1 TSRDDYGC
9 YEGWQ
14 KLGWSDNDGTGKFG
28 KRKII
33 GEYDLYALDYE
44 NARINEINAA
54 DYDNDGDNDI
64 TVLIRFHFSDFTIPL
79 VTDYVVIFLYKNN
92 GDGTFQPGTEIFNQN
107 IVDDVELADM
117 VSFDTDNDSD
127 IDIFISITKR
137 FYILRNLG
145 SSFANP
151 TSQQIDSQRYYQ
163 NLQVADINN
172 DGFKDLVA
180 GSILNQSFL
189 DERILV
195 LMNNNG
201 TLNFNNTGYVIETG
215 STQVDFLLS

>member
-1 TSRDDYGC
+1 MKKILLFICITFFTYTGFSQFDYSERNIIDNKEPNDIFVFADLNGDGSKDIITATSRDDYGC

-79 VTDYVVIFLYKNN
+79 VTDYVVIFLYKNI
-92 GDGTFQPGTEIFNQN
+92 GDGTFQPGTE
-107 IVDDVELADM
+107 
-117 VSFDTDNDSD
+117 
-127 IDIFISITKR
+127 
-137 FYILRNLG
+137 
-145 SSFANP
+145 
-151 TSQQIDSQRYYQ
+151 
-163 NLQVADINN
+163 
-172 DGFKDLVA
+172 
-180 GSILNQSFL
+180 
-189 DERILV
+189 
-195 LMNNNG
+195 
-201 TLNFNNTGYVIETG
+201 
-215 STQVDFLLS
+215 